1 MLKKIVNKKIALI
14 LSWVIYVGLSF
25 YLSFCGI
32 DTCLKYFGVP
42 FKDLLNI
49 LVLSL
54 VVYLFVE
61 YKNDER
67 SRKQSLDW
75 VIKKV
80 ISRLEDP
87 RMYKI
92 IQNSDVEHIRITQ
105 RSINN
110 EIDIIKD
117 CAVVFCYEEEAK
129 YCQDAFKEYWA
140 FLSEHL
146 SDTEYLAKS
155 ETTLFNIISNIIWRL
170 EVIAVNLH
178 K

>member
-1 MLKKIVNKKIALI
+1 MLNKILNIKTALI
-14 LSWVIYVGLSF
+14 GLWVVVVILSF
-25 YLSFCGI
+25 YLNFCKL
-32 DTCLKYFGVP
+32 DTCLKYFNVP

-49 LVLSL
+49 LFLSL
-54 VVYLFVE
+54 VVYFFVE

-92 IQNSDVEHIRITQ
+92 TQGSDVDHIRITQ

-110 EIDIIKD
+110 EIDIIED

-140 FLSEHL
+140 FLSDHL